1 MKWSCKICNNSRLVI
16 ITSFPRESPRK
27 SQKNP
32 KESKKI
38 PNLYYIK
45 WMLNIYRHG
54 RREDALALQWGTC
67 CSCSRWACRS
77 FPRRR
82 PPLWRTWWTGR
93 RWTPWPRPEV
103 EEGNQQGDEG
113 NERNR
118 EAHMLTL
125 FWCLVLLWLLAE
137 DEKGRERDTE
147 RVTCSLSRLVC
158 WSPSDRSHL
167 CSSAWEAVSPLSP
180 HSVLSRCPECCFRQ
194 WPTEIWILSSL
205 LRLGGVCY
213 AGTGT
218 GNCTSSLGVV

>member
-16 ITSFPRESPRK
+16 ITSFPKK

-38 PNLYYIK
+38 PNLYYNK

-67 CSCSRWACRS
+67 CWCSRWACRS

-137 DEKGRERDTE
+137 DEKGRERDREGHMLTL
-147 RVTCSLSRLVC
+147 SSRLLESL
-158 WSPSDRSHL
+158 WPF
-167 CSSAWEAVSPLSP
+167 SPLQFCLRGRVS
-180 HSVLSRCPECCFRQ
+180 SVLTLFYLAV
-194 WPTEIWILSSL
+194 LSAASDNGL
-205 LRLGGVCY
+205 LRSGSSPVSSSSVGY
-213 AGTGT
+213 AI
-218 GNCTSSLGVV
+218 CWDWELHEFI